1 MLSIRL
7 EDESQW
13 RKFRKVAF
21 EIWRKGTKTH
31 ADENQYMPIGEIE
44 SKEMTEEELDEIWE
58 KYGKIN

>member
-1 MLSIRL
+1 MQALKI

-13 RKFRKVAF
+13 RKFRRVAF

-31 ADENQYMPIGEIE
+31 ADEDQYMPIGDIQGQ
-44 SKEMTEEELDEIWE
+44 EMTEDELNSIWE